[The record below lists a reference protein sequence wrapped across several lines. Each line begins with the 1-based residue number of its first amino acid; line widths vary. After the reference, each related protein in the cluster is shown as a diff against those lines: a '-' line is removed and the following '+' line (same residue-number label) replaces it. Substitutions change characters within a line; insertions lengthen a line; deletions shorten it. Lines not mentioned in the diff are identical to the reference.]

1 MQTTSPQRVPSH
13 SFLTVAHTLF
23 RALRQLF
30 IIPRDPKHRLLGGI
44 LIQINIGRSARTLSL
59 IVPQTLLVVSDEVIE
74 SPMSATIMIAVE
86 ACAA

>member
-1 MQTTSPQRVPSH
+1 MQTMSPQRVLSP
-13 SFLTVAHTLF
+13 SFLTVAQTLF